1 MININKLEKL
11 ESQKSGG
18 QQDLSGIDILKKTL
32 IFIIVLFIFLVA
44 LKAMG
49 TSFKSFKGLAENI
62 LSLTDNPFKALFVGM
77 LATAMIQSSS
87 TTTSMIVTMVAA
99 TTLGFTENFNE
110 GLITIAEREESIKRT
125 IEGAVFLV
133 FGANIGTSVTSS
145 ILAFGHIG
153 KRQEYRKAVAAAT
166 VHDFFNILVVSILF
180 PLEWFFKVL
189 TTPATYL
196 ANFFYLGDG
205 DKLDTKS
212 FSVIKYTI
220 KPVVGWMKNG
230 SKAINKEYYGYIL
243 LGFSL
248 ILLFFALRA
257 LTKVL
262 ENYVKDRAKE
272 KLNKVMF
279 KSPSRSL
286 SLGVIMTIM
295 VQSSSVTTSLMVP
308 LIASGKMPLKRAF
321 PFLMGANIGT
331 TVTAM
336 IAALSG
342 NIYGLIIAF
351 VHVLF
356 NLIGVGL
363 FFPVKKIRE
372 IPIKMA
378 KKLGDMSYSQR
389 WVGVA
394 YVVFTFFA
402 LPGFLYWF
410 TL

>member
-1 MININKLEKL
+1 MEKL
-11 ESQKSGG
+11 QNQSEGHQEM
-18 QQDLSGIDILKKTL
+18 SGIDILKKTL
-32 IFIIVLFIFLVA
+32 TFIAVLFIFLVA

-49 TSFKSFKGLAENI
+49 TSFKSFKGLADNI

-77 LATAMIQSSS
+77 LATAIIQSSS

-99 TTLGFTENFNE
+99 TTLTFTEKFD
-110 GLITIAEREESIKRT
+110 GSLMTAADAVSLDKSIRET
-125 IEGAVFLV
+125 IEGAAFLIM
-133 FGANIGTSVTSS
+133 GANIGTSVTSS

-153 KRQEYRKAVAAAT
+153 KKKEYRKAVAAAT
-166 VHDFFNILVVSILF
+166 VHDFFNILVVSVLF
-180 PLEWFFKVL
+180 PLEYFFHIL
-189 TTPATYL
+189 TRPATML
-196 ANFFYLGDG
+196 ANFFYIGDG

-212 FSVIKYTI
+212 FSVMKYTI
-220 KPVVGWMKNG
+220 KPVVGWMKDA
-230 SKAINKEYYGYIL
+230 SKAINEEYYGFIL

-248 ILLFFALRA
+248 VLLFFALRA

-262 ENYVKDRAKE
+262 EAYVKDRAKDT
-272 KLNKVMF
+272 LNKVMF
-279 KSPSRSL
+279 KSPKRAL
-286 SLGVIMTIM
+286 GLGVVMTVM

-363 FFPVKKIRE
+363 FFPIKEIRE
-372 IPIKMA
+372 IPIRMA
-378 KKLGDMSYSQR
+378 KWLGRMSYSHR

-402 LPGFLYWF
+402 LPGLLYWF
-410 TL
+410 TS

>member
-1 MININKLEKL
+1 M
-11 ESQKSGG
+11 ESLQNSSDNH
-18 QQDLSGIDILKKTL
+18 QELSGLDILKKALT
-32 IFIIVLFIFLVA
+32 FVVVLFIFLVA

-49 TSFKSFKGLAENI
+49 TSFKSFKGLADQI
-62 LSLTDNPFKALFVGM
+62 LSLTDNPFKALFIGM
-77 LATAMIQSSS
+77 LATALIQSSS

-99 TTLGFTENFNE
+99 TTLVFTEQASK
-110 GLITIAEREESIKRT
+110 GLITAQELKDSIQQT
-125 IEGAVFLV
+125 IEGAVFLI

-153 KRQEYRKAVAAAT
+153 KKKEYRKAVAAAT
-166 VHDFFNILVVSILF
+166 VHDFFNILVVIILF
-180 PLEWFFKVL
+180 PLEYFFQVL
-189 TTPATYL
+189 TRPAILL
-196 ANFFYLGDG
+196 ADVFFMGDG
-205 DKLDTKS
+205 NGLDTKS
-212 FSVIKYTI
+212 FSVMKYTI

-230 SKAINKEYYGYIL
+230 SKMISEEYYSYIL
-243 LGFSL
+243 LALSL

-262 ENYVKDRAKE
+262 EAYVKDRAKDT
-272 KLNKVMF
+272 LNKVMF
-279 KSPSRSL
+279 KSHKRAL
-286 SLGVIMTIM
+286 GLGVVMTVM

-356 NLIGVGL
+356 NVIGVSI
-363 FFPVKKIRE
+363 FFPVKRIRE

-378 KKLGDMSYSQR
+378 KWLGRMSYTHR
-389 WVGVA
+389 WVGIA
-394 YVVFTFFA
+394 YVVVTFFA
-402 LPGFLYWF
+402 LPGLLYLI
-410 TL
+410 TS

>member
-1 MININKLEKL
+1 LEKL
-11 ESQKSGG
+11 ENQSEGHQE
-18 QQDLSGIDILKKTL
+18 LSGIDILKKTL
-32 IFIIVLFIFLVA
+32 TFIAVLFVFLVA

-62 LSLTDNPFKALFVGM
+62 LNLTDNPFKALFIGM
-77 LATAMIQSSS
+77 LATAIIQSSS

-99 TTLGFTENFNE
+99 TTLAFTEKFDA
-110 GLITIAEREESIKRT
+110 GVITMAEQQESIKQT
-125 IEGAVFLV
+125 IEGAVFLI

-153 KRQEYRKAVAAAT
+153 KKKEYRKAVAAAT

-180 PLEWFFKVL
+180 PLEYFFKVL
-189 TTPATYL
+189 TGPATIL
-196 ANFFYLGDG
+196 ANFFYMGDG

-212 FSVIKYTI
+212 FSVMKYTI
-220 KPVVGWMKNG
+220 KPVVGWMKDG
-230 SKAINKEYYGYIL
+230 SKAINKEHYGYIL
-243 LGFSL
+243 LAFSL
-248 ILLFFALRA
+248 LLLFFALRA

-262 ENYVKDRAKE
+262 EAYVKDKAKDT
-272 KLNKVMF
+272 LNKVMF
-279 KSPSRSL
+279 KSPNRAL
-286 SLGVIMTIM
+286 SLGVVMTVM

-356 NLIGVGL
+356 NLIGVGM

-372 IPIKMA
+372 IPIRMA
-378 KKLGDMSYSQR
+378 KWLGRMSYSQR
-389 WVGVA
+389 WVGIA

-402 LPGFLYWF
+402 LPGLLYWF
-410 TL
+410 TS

>member
-1 MININKLEKL
+1 M
-11 ESQKSGG
+11 SGF
-18 QQDLSGIDILKKTL
+18 DIAKKTL
-32 IFIIVLFIFLVA
+32 TFLAVLFVFLVA

-49 TSFKSFKGLAENI
+49 TSFKAFEDLAEDI

-77 LATAMIQSSS
+77 LATAIIQSSS

-99 TTLGFTENFNE
+99 TTLGFEEQFTSGEITEIARDNS
-110 GLITIAEREESIKRT
+110 ITRT
-125 IEGAVFLV
+125 IEGAVFLI

-145 ILAFGHIG
+145 ILALGHIG
-153 KRQEYRKAVAAAT
+153 KKKEYRKAVAAAT
-166 VHDFFNILVVSILF
+166 VHDFFNILVVAILF
-180 PLEWFFKVL
+180 PLENYFKVL
-189 TTPATYL
+189 TWPATKL
-196 ANFFYLGDG
+196 ANFFYMGDG

-212 FSVIKYTI
+212 FSVMKYTV
-220 KPVVGWMKNG
+220 KPVVTQMKNLA
-230 SKAINKEYYGYIL
+230 KTINKEHYGYIL
-243 LGFSL
+243 LAFSL
-248 ILLFFALRA
+248 LLLFFALRA

-262 ENYVKDRAKE
+262 EAYVKDRAKE

-279 KSPSRSL
+279 KSPKRSL
-286 SLGVIMTIM
+286 SLGVAMTVM

-308 LIASGKMPLKRAF
+308 LIASGKMPIKRAF

-356 NLIGVGL
+356 NIIGVSI

-372 IPIKMA
+372 IPIRMA
-378 KKLGDMSYSQR
+378 KWLGRMSYSQR
-389 WVGVA
+389 WVGIA
-394 YVVFTFFA
+394 YVIVTFFA
-402 LPGFLYWF
+402 LPGLLYLI
-410 TL
+410 TS

>member
-1 MININKLEKL
+1 LKLEKL
-11 ESQKSGG
+11 QNQSEGHQE
-18 QQDLSGIDILKKTL
+18 LSGIDILKKTL
-32 IFIIVLFIFLVA
+32 TFIAVLFIFLVA

-62 LSLTDNPFKALFVGM
+62 LNLTDNPFKALFVGM
-77 LATAMIQSSS
+77 LATAIIQSSS

-99 TTLGFTENFNE
+99 TTLVFNDQYE
-110 GLITIAEREESIKRT
+110 AGLIDAVQLKSSIKQT
-125 IEGAVFLV
+125 IEGAVFLI

-153 KRQEYRKAVAAAT
+153 KKKEYRKAVAAAT
-166 VHDFFNILVVSILF
+166 VHDFFNILVVTILF
-180 PLEWFFKVL
+180 PLEYFFHVL
-189 TTPATYL
+189 TRIATVL
-196 ANFFYLGDG
+196 ADFFYMGDG

-212 FSVIKYTI
+212 FSVMKYTI
-220 KPVVGWMKNG
+220 KPVVGVMKDAAR
-230 SKAINKEYYGYIL
+230 AINKEYYGYIL
-243 LGFSL
+243 LAFSL
-248 ILLFFALRA
+248 LLLFFALRA

-262 ENYVKDRAKE
+262 EAYVKDRAKE
-272 KLNKVMF
+272 TLNKVMF
-279 KSPSRSL
+279 KSPKRAL
-286 SLGVIMTIM
+286 GLGVVMTVM

-356 NLIGVGL
+356 NLIGVSL
-363 FFPVKKIRE
+363 FFPFKQVRE

-378 KKLGDMSYSQR
+378 KWLGRMSYSHR
-389 WVGVA
+389 WVGIA
-394 YVVFTFFA
+394 YVAFTFFA
-402 LPGFLYWF
+402 LPGLLYIF
-410 TL
+410 TS